1 MAAPITF
8 VVPGQDQSQ
17 LRGAERSMGSE
28 PLPNAFARG
37 RVTQSVRARAERAG
51 GAEVP
56 VTAMPDQSRTFCAR
70 IQGV

>member
-1 MAAPITF
+1 MATPITF

-37 RVTQSVRARAERAG
+37 RVTQSVRVRAERAG
-51 GAEVP
+51 GAEVAVSAVPGGNSDRCP
-56 VTAMPDQSRTFCAR
+56 V
-70 IQGV
+70 G